1 MRHDRTRRIHFSLR
15 SNRSWSLYIFHQ
27 SQNTKYRKNGRALC
41 DTAWS
46 VQRQSLLVSFPSVK
60 VHEDI
65 NAAGWGGNRWRHSNE
80 PFNYHICP
88 CLMIVTVFIVGIGK
102 VSSGLLLHF
111 SASPMCENCHVN
123 RSRLPSRRQSCQLLL
138 FLLFFVVHVVC
149 FDVSSTVFI
158 NLNLS
163 ETPTCNFKDS
173 LCLSR
178 RTQEEIYRS
187 WHTITE
193 CYIGQKAKATSA
205 NSCPWSYQ
213 FDVLGTASFLGRK
226 FEKMM
231 NPQLI
236 IPVQSR
242 WSTVTSTHLTHSCTP
257 AAIRGRERE
266 SRKRINEKPRD
277 QIASQSNVT
286 GDDDSSL
293 WKLTSI
299 NYHNNPFTVQR
310 TDWQRG
316 IWSVIS
322 LVVHYH

>member
-27 SQNTKYRKNGRALC
+27 SQNTKRWKKGRALC
-41 DTAWS
+41 DAAWS

-88 CLMIVTVFIVGIGK
+88 CLMIVTVFIVGK

-111 SASPMCENCHVN
+111 TASPMCENCHVN
-123 RSRLPSRRQSCQLLL
+123 RSRLPSHRQSCQLLL
-138 FLLFFVVHVVC
+138 FILFFVVHVVC

-173 LCLSR
+173 LRLSR

-187 WHTITE
+187 WHKITE
-193 CYIGQKAKATSA
+193 CYIGQKANATSA
-205 NSCPWSYQ
+205 NSCPSSYQ
-213 FDVLGTASFLGRK
+213 FDVFR
-226 FEKMM
+226 EK
-231 NPQLI
+231 N
-236 IPVQSR
+236 
-242 WSTVTSTHLTHSCTP
+242 
-257 AAIRGRERE
+257 
-266 SRKRINEKPRD
+266 
-277 QIASQSNVT
+277 
-286 GDDDSSL
+286 
-293 WKLTSI
+293 WKNDEPSI
-299 NYHNNPFTVQR
+299 NNTRTKSVVDSHLNSPHTLVHASRHQR
-310 TDWQRG
+310 AWARKQEENKCETQRSDRVTKQRDG
-316 IWSVIS
+316 WWWFF
-322 LVVHYH
+322 LMKAYLY